1 MIGVVIAATASLLLN
16 LRDRDLT
23 EKTLELSRLTVILA
37 EQIDSR
43 FQSAQLVQKTVIERM
58 QNLGVASEDD
68 LERRMSGYDTH
79 QFFKDQI
86 GALPYINA
94 IVLTDAKG
102 KLINFS
108 RSWPIP
114 SIQVP
119 NEEHIAAFRS
129 DPSLTVLVA
138 DPLRS
143 PSSGNWVIPIA
154 RKFSGP
160 KGEFLGVVLGV
171 IDVQQ
176 LEQHFK
182 AITTVPDDSIVLF
195 RRDGTLLARYP
206 RSNAIIGQPLLHSG
220 LFADQRPKFENGTIR
235 QIGAIDGKDRLISS
249 RSLAHYPIVVVTTT
263 TVAAALAN
271 WKRGAITMAAAALTV
286 GLLIGGIV
294 IFCVR
299 QVGKNLRERSNRLAT
314 AIGNMSQGIAMFDRE
329 RRLIVCNKRYAEVYN
344 IPSELTS
351 PGTTQR
357 EILELR
363 IANGTYGGADPQQ
376 YLNDRLAI
384 ASDGKRNNSLLELS
398 NGRFLHVC
406 YEPTEDGGWVSTHED
421 VTEKVRAEKINE
433 QQKVQLD
440 TALENMRQGLLM
452 CNASGHVIL
461 TNQKYLKMYGL
472 SPNAVTPD
480 WTLRDVLY
488 QRKVAGTLAGDPDEY
503 LAKRINHG
511 KIETKVVQIPDGR
524 TISVTNAPVPGG
536 GWVSTHEDISEGI
549 RREES
554 FRLLFECNP
563 VPMWVVDRESLRF
576 LSIND
581 AAITHYGYSREQFMA
596 MTVLDLRPAEDREH
610 VVQSL
615 QTESN
620 YGLVKN
626 ILRHLKA
633 DGTIIEVSAYSQAL
647 VYTGHNARLVAI
659 HDITQAKH
667 AEDELRRTKIFLDT
681 IIEHIPLPI
690 IVKDV
695 AGLETNL
702 HDSRF
707 TLFNRAYE
715 ELTGESRIQL
725 IGKTAHQLFPKER
738 ADLIVRADNETLQC
752 EQAVTTSEHPIMTS
766 HNGTRLVIS
775 KKTVIRDETGK
786 PTYLVTAVDDVT
798 ERRRAE
804 QRIAHMAHHDTLTD
818 LPNRA
823 AFSDTMDAMIDHARA
838 SGERFAV
845 LSIDLDH
852 FKEANDTYGHL
863 VGDALLREVACR
875 LQGAAEGAFIARI
888 GGDEFTLIVAD
899 GEHPMAAEA
908 LAERLLAAFEE
919 DFKVEGH
926 QLKLGLSIG
935 VAIYPTDGDDAKT
948 LMANADAALYRAKG
962 EFRGMVLF
970 YEPQMG
976 VRLRERNVMQEDL
989 RSAIDRGELLLHYQ
1003 PQMKMSGETIGFE
1016 ALVRWQC
1023 PKRGLVSPG
1032 TFIPIAEESSLIIRV
1047 GEWVLWEACREAA
1060 SWPQPLTIAVNI
1072 SPIQFHNGDLPR
1084 LVHSILLETGLA
1096 PGRLELEV
1104 TENVMISDF
1113 SRAVSILNQLKSLGV
1128 RIAMDDF
1135 GTGYSSL
1142 SYLQSFRCDKIKIDR
1157 IFICDLETNY
1167 HSRAIVRAVIGLGQS
1182 LNLPILAEGVETEA
1196 QHAYLVREG
1205 CVEVQGY
1212 LTGRPMPI
1220 ADYAKL
1226 VGHQTLDQQ
1235 QRAAV
1240 S

>member
-1 MIGVVIAATASLLLN
+1 M
-16 LRDRDLT
+16 
-23 EKTLELSRLTVILA
+23 A
-37 EQIDSR
+37 EQIDNR
-43 FQSAQLVQKTVIERM
+43 FQSTQLVQKTVVERM
-58 QNLGVASEDD
+58 QNLGVASEED

-119 NEEHIAAFRS
+119 NEEHIAAFKS
-129 DPSLTVLVA
+129 DPSLTVFV
-138 DPLRS
+138 DNPLRS
-143 PSSGNWVIPIA
+143 PSSGNWVISIA

-160 KGEFLGVVLGV
+160 KGEFLGVVLGI

-182 AITTVPDDSIVLF
+182 ATTTAPNDSIALF

-206 RSNAIIGQPLLHSG
+206 RSNAIIGQPLPHSG
-220 LFADQRPKFENGTIR
+220 LFADRRPKFENGTIR

-249 RSLAHYPIVVVTTT
+249 RSLVHYPIVVVTTT

-271 WKRGAITMAAAALTV
+271 WKHGAITMAAAALTV

-294 IFCVR
+294 IFCVW

-314 AIGNMSQGIAMFDRE
+314 AIGNMSQGVAMFDRE
-329 RRLIVCNKRYAEVYN
+329 CRLIVCNKRYAEVYN
-344 IPSELTS
+344 IPPELMS

-357 EILELR
+357 EILEHR
-363 IANGTYGGADPQQ
+363 IAKGIYSGADPQQ

-384 ASDGKRNNSLLELS
+384 ASAGKRKSSLLELS
-398 NGRFLHVC
+398 NGRFIYVC

-452 CNASGHVIL
+452 CDAGGRVIL

-480 WTLRDVLY
+480 WTIRDVLH

-503 LAKRINHG
+503 LAKRIDHG

-554 FRLLFECNP
+554 FRLLFERNP
-563 VPMWVVDRESLRF
+563 VPMWVIDRESLRF

-581 AAITHYGYSREQFMA
+581 AAITHYGYSREQLMA

-610 VVQSL
+610 FAQSL

-633 DGTIIEVSAYSQAL
+633 DGTTIEVSAYSQAL
-647 VYTGHNARLVAI
+647 VYAGHNARLVAI

-681 IIEHIPLPI
+681 IIEHVPLPI

-695 AGLETNL
+695 AGLETDL
-702 HDSRF
+702 RDSRF

-766 HNGTRLVIS
+766 HNGTRLVIC
-775 KKTVIRDETGK
+775 
-786 PTYLVTAVDDVT
+786 
-798 ERRRAE
+798 
-804 QRIAHMAHHDTLTD
+804 
-818 LPNRA
+818 
-823 AFSDTMDAMIDHARA
+823 
-838 SGERFAV
+838 
-845 LSIDLDH
+845 
-852 FKEANDTYGHL
+852 KE
-863 VGDALLREVACR
+863 
-875 LQGAAEGAFIARI
+875 
-888 GGDEFTLIVAD
+888 
-899 GEHPMAAEA
+899 
-908 LAERLLAAFEE
+908 
-919 DFKVEGH
+919 
-926 QLKLGLSIG
+926 
-935 VAIYPTDGDDAKT
+935 
-948 LMANADAALYRAKG
+948 
-962 EFRGMVLF
+962 
-970 YEPQMG
+970 
-976 VRLRERNVMQEDL
+976 
-989 RSAIDRGELLLHYQ
+989 DR
-1003 PQMKMSGETIGFE
+1003 
-1016 ALVRWQC
+1016 
-1023 PKRGLVSPG
+1023 
-1032 TFIPIAEESSLIIRV
+1032 
-1047 GEWVLWEACREAA
+1047 
-1060 SWPQPLTIAVNI
+1060 
-1072 SPIQFHNGDLPR
+1072 
-1084 LVHSILLETGLA
+1084 
-1096 PGRLELEV
+1096 
-1104 TENVMISDF
+1104 
-1113 SRAVSILNQLKSLGV
+1113 
-1128 RIAMDDF
+1128 
-1135 GTGYSSL
+1135 
-1142 SYLQSFRCDKIKIDR
+1142 
-1157 IFICDLETNY
+1157 
-1167 HSRAIVRAVIGLGQS
+1167 HSRRNWQ
-1182 LNLPILAEGVETEA
+1182 
-1196 QHAYLVREG
+1196 AYISG
-1205 CVEVQGY
+1205 DCC
-1212 LTGRPMPI
+1212 
-1220 ADYAKL
+1220 
-1226 VGHQTLDQQ
+1226 
-1235 QRAAV
+1235 
-1240 S
+1240 